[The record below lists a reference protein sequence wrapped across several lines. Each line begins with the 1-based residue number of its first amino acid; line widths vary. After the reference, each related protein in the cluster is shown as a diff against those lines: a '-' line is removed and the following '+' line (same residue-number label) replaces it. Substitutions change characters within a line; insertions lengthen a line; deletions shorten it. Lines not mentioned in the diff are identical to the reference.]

1 MRRLPALK
9 RITINSELELD
20 VWLSKNIDAAESV
33 LMVTHADASHRKH
46 VSREQSAALL
56 EKHGWAS
63 GRGYTIGSSK
73 LLAVEISRTV
83 AK

>member
-33 LMVTHADASHRKH
+33 LIVTHADASHRKH

-56 EKHGWAS
+56 EKHGWTS
-63 GRGYTIGSSK
+63 GSGYTVGSSK
-73 LLAVEISRTV
+73 LHALVISSSV